1 MDSWIHLAYSYYLD
15 IWYPFSGFTELWAIN
30 VNIRTSLIKKHKAS
44 LQEEKKV
51 PDIL

>member
-15 IWYPFSGFTELWAIN
+15 IWYPFSGFGYRIVSNKREH
-30 VNIRTSLIKKHKAS
+30 KKHKAS